1 MSVAVPV
8 AFSALHA
15 NRNHLWN
22 AATHVAT
29 NGLTPIVFATE
40 FNTLE
45 AFGQVYE
52 YDPTFIMFTA
62 GFFVLLFGALL
73 GLMAYNLMKMYGI
86 DEVYV
91 TLRNSFISWAL
102 SDTSSIA
109 AALDTSSEDD
119 WKNM

>member
-8 AFSALHA
+8 AFSAIHA
-15 NRNHLWN
+15 NRHHLWH
-22 AATHVAT
+22 AASHVAEH
-29 NGLTPIVFATE
+29 GLTPIVFQTE
-40 FNTLE
+40 FSTLE

-52 YDPTFIMFTA
+52 YDSTFIMFTA

-73 GLMAYNLMKMYGI
+73 GLMGYNLLKMYGI
-86 DEVYV
+86 DNILTQV
-91 TLRNSFISWAL
+91 RNSFISWAL